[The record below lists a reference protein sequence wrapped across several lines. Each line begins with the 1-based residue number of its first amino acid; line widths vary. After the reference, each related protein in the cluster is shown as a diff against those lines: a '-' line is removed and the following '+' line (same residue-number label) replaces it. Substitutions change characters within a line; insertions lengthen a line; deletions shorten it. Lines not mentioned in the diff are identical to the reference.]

1 MKQQAAVQR
10 GLQIDIRYRRSIYA
24 YSSSCAGG
32 EGGHSVCGGAGEWRR
47 KWLAKQKKRRRQRDE
62 AAANH
67 VRHTMINN

>member
-24 YSSSCAGG
+24 YSSCAGG
-32 EGGHSVCGGAGEWRR
+32 EGGHSLCGGGGEGRR

>member
-32 EGGHSVCGGAGEWRR
+32 EGGHSLCGGAGEGRR